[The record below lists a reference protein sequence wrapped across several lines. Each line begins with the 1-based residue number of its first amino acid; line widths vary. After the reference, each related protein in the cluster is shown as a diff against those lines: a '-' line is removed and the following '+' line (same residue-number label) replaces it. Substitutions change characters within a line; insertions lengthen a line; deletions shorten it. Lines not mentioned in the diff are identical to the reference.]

1 MFRTW
6 SFGTVNIRTGKEKD
20 EGAKIYAVAKE
31 IARAGLTFCCLQE
44 VRYRNTGNKLIRLN
58 TGEEFEFHWCGQKR
72 RRDAG
77 VGIMIKV
84 NRDIEINTPDVLDP
98 RVMAINLKVH
108 GFNIRVVNGYFP
120 TNCDG
125 SEYQKETFYRLLTK
139 SSIKDQK
146 HQQVIV
152 TGDFNAETGL
162 AKYKSCYDGESLIQ
176 DNECN
181 DNGCRLKSFCK
192 SQKLCISSSFFDYTM
207 IDRYTWYSNDKKTK
221 KINDYVLTEKYVQQ
235 YVTLTTLTPP
245 CTRKARHTT
254 KKPTNK
260 LLPDIKSLHN
270 PNIQATYTAT
280 VNRKLREN
288 ATLRQTPSD
297 IAENLVQILDS
308 TASETLPKKSKSK
321 SSREL
326 WKDDTV
332 LNDLLKRRTQSDIQ
346 SLEHKIISKKIKK
359 PVGYLRNEKLRI
371 EAEEINYYVSKR
383 QVEELYRT
391 IKADGSTF
399 KNTRQKRGCD
409 PTKLMEYFKHH
420 FNRITDKEDPIELTD
435 APAFIIKLQDVN
447 IDIRTTPPDHQ
458 EMREVLTHL
467 KNGKAA
473 NDIPAVYFKYA
484 AQSEK
489 LIDEMVRLYSLVW
502 RTHQIPKF
510 WGHSKLVALW
520 KGSAKGKIDDPK
532 SHRAQQ
538 IGSTFCKILVIII
551 INRIKNW
558 YDCQLLDQQQ
568 GFRSGRGT
576 ADGIFITKRVQ
587 QITDQ
592 MQKPTFCYLLI

>member
-1 MFRTW
+1 
-6 SFGTVNIRTGKEKD
+6 
-20 EGAKIYAVAKE
+20 
-31 IARAGLTFCCLQE
+31 
-44 VRYRNTGNKLIRLN
+44 
-58 TGEEFEFHWCGQKR
+58 
-72 RRDAG
+72 
-77 VGIMIKV
+77 MIKV
-84 NRDIEINTPDVLDP
+84 HRDIEINTPDVLDP

-108 GFNIRVVNGYFP
+108 GFNIRVVNGCSP

-146 HQQVIV
+146 HQKVIV

-181 DNGCRLKSFCK
+181 DNGCRLKSFYK

-221 KINDYVLTEKYVQQ
+221 KINDYVLTGKYVQQ
-235 YVTLTTLTPP
+235 YVTQCIVMRDYNFDSDHRLLKTTLTTP
-245 CTRKARHTT
+245 CTRKARRTT
-254 KKPTNK
+254 KKQTNK
-260 LLPDIKSLHN
+260 LLPDIKTLHN
-270 PNIQATYTAT
+270 PNIEVTYTAT

-288 ATLRQTPSD
+288 ATLYQTPSD

-321 SSREL
+321 SSCEL

-359 PVGYLRNEKLRI
+359 GVEYLRNEKLRI
-371 EAEEINYYVSKR
+371 EAEEINYYASKR
-383 QVEELYRT
+383 QVEEVYRT
-391 IKADGSTF
+391 IK
-399 KNTRQKRGCD
+399 
-409 PTKLMEYFKHH
+409 
-420 FNRITDKEDPIELTD
+420 
-435 APAFIIKLQDVN
+435 
-447 IDIRTTPPDHQ
+447 
-458 EMREVLTHL
+458 
-467 KNGKAA
+467 
-473 NDIPAVYFKYA
+473 A

-489 LIDEMVRLYSLVW
+489 LIEKMVRLYSLVW

-532 SHRAQQ
+532 SHRALQ
-538 IGSTFCKILVIII
+538 IGSTFCKILVIIII

-576 ADGIFITKRVQ
+576 ADGIFYNKTRSTNNRPNEKAYIFA
-587 QITDQ
+587 I
-592 MQKPTFCYLLI
+592 C